1 MKKLFLA
8 SLLALIITSSVL
20 LAVVEAD
27 ENAEKAAQKS
37 AVVWLALVDSSK
49 YSESWEEA
57 SQLFKKQVTKQQW
70 ESALNSV
77 RSPLGKLNSRNLKSS
92 EYSTTLPGA
101 PDGEYVVMQFET
113 SFEKKKSAI
122 ETVASMKDEEG
133 KWRVSGYF
141 IK

>member
-1 MKKLFLA
+1 MKRLFLA
-8 SLLALIITSSVL
+8 SFMIISSFLLAIVR
-20 LAVVEAD
+20 AD
-27 ENAEKAAQKS
+27 ENAERAAQNS

-57 SQLFKKQVTKQQW
+57 SQLFKRQVTKQQW
-70 ESALNSV
+70 ETALNSV
-77 RSPLGKLNSRNLKSS
+77 RSPLGKLNSRSLKSA

-122 ETVASMKDEEG
+122 ETVASMKDEG
-133 KWRVSGYF
+133 KWKVSGYY